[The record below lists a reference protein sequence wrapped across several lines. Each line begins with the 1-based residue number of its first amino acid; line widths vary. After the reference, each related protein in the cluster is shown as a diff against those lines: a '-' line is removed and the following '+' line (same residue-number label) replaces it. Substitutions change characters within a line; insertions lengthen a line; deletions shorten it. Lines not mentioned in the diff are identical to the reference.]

1 MRKTNKTRKS
11 WKTGKEENEIV
22 LQKKKSIV
30 LLSPLYTVYFTIST
44 SVDKNS
50 QMGNFCKHASDT
62 SEGIFFF
69 QFWKKAAYNI
79 SLSFF
84 KKRIIFQGNLPVG
97 NQL

>member
-1 MRKTNKTRKS
+1 MRKTKKTRKS

-50 QMGNFCKHASDT
+50 QMGNFRKHASDT

-69 QFWKKAAYNI
+69 NFEKKQPTI
-79 SLSFF
+79 FHFHFL
-84 KKRIIFQGNLPVG
+84 KRG
-97 NQL
+97 